1 MNAQEIKK
9 LSTSERIQ
17 MMETLWESL
26 LYDEGAIDTPNWHG
40 DILKKRMNSIK
51 TGKAKF
57 IPLSELKLIQNK

>member
-26 LYDEGAIDTPNWHG
+26 LYDEGAIDPPHWHG
-40 DILKKRMNSIK
+40 DILKERKKSIR

-57 IPLSELKLIQNK
+57 ISLSELKSIQNK